1 MTPLAPVLALAA
13 ATAVLAGSTTA
24 SDGKRGEAMF
34 LGKEPLVG
42 AIRGHRSNLPPEVV
56 RCRNCHNRGE
66 QKASPQASAPPI
78 GRSLLLNLQ
87 RRRGGPPSSYDA
99 ASFCKL
105 LRTGVDPAY
114 ILISRVMPVY
124 VVDDA
129 QCESLWEFLV
139 ERKDGN

>member
-1 MTPLAPVLALAA
+1 MNPLVPMLALAA
-13 ATAVLAGSTTA
+13 ATAVVADSTTA

-34 LGKEPLVG
+34 LGNEPLVG
-42 AIRGHRSNLPPEVV
+42 AIRGHRTNLPPEVV

-66 QKASPQASAPPI
+66 QKAPGQDSAPPI
-78 GRSLLLNLQ
+78 GRSLLLKLQ
-87 RRRGGPPSSYDA
+87 RRRGGPPSSYDP

-114 ILISRVMPVY
+114 ILISRVMPAY

-139 ERKDGN
+139 DRKGTN